1 MENNSLGLSAASSS
15 PLWLLLVYRC
25 SALFLQ
31 LSHWPLALPQ
41 NLITIIR
48 KCFEMGQKH
57 TCVAV
62 SILCGQCI

>member
-31 LSHWPLALPQ
+31 LSHWPLALPPKF
-41 NLITIIR
+41 NNHH
-48 KCFEMGQKH
+48 QKMF
-57 TCVAV
+57 
-62 SILCGQCI
+62 